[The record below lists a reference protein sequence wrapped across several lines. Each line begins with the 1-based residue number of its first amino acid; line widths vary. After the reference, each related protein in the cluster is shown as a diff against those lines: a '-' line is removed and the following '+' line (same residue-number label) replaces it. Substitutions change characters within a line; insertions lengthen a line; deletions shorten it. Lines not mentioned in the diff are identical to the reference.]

1 MQKPIWASTGILRC
15 KSILGGITFL
25 DLACW
30 SRWRG
35 HRVLRKAATQPRG
48 CGVGVMDELYDTAG
62 PGYRPWTTA
71 NASRARVAQ
80 DSTTQSYLAGE
91 MYRRGRGRWS
101 PGSSFSLERRGY
113 SLTIFTP
120 GVTEE
125 HCQDFSEQSAVFALV
140 IESPLLVL
148 CHRFG
153 NALPWSAT
161 PYAYPLDAIGG
172 RMRSAPPECLPGRMR
187 ARLRVNL
194 VDAESGILC
203 AQRSFALSPRFSVAL
218 NDAVQQQSRVPFDA
232 DAYLAAIVEV
242 SLGTSSVSKLAQRAT
257 VRAASPR

>member
-1 MQKPIWASTGILRC
+1 
-15 KSILGGITFL
+15 
-25 DLACW
+25 
-30 SRWRG
+30 
-35 HRVLRKAATQPRG
+35 
-48 CGVGVMDELYDTAG
+48 MDELYDAAG

-71 NASRARVAQ
+71 NAFPARRAQ
-80 DSTTQSYLAGE
+80 DSTNQSYLTGE

-113 SLTIFTP
+113 SLTIFTSE
-120 GVTEE
+120 VTEDR
-125 HCQDFSEQSAVFALV
+125 CQDFSEQSAVFALV

-153 NALPWSAT
+153 DALPWSAT

-172 RMRSAPPECLPGRMR
+172 RTRPLPPEYLPGEMR

-194 VDAESGILC
+194 VDADSGIIC
-203 AQRSFALSPRFSVAL
+203 AQRSFALSPRFTVAL
-218 NDAVQQQSRVPFDA
+218 NDAIQQQSRVPFDG

-242 SLGTSSVSKLAQRAT
+242 SLGSSSASKLARRAT
-257 VRAASPR
+257 ARAASPR